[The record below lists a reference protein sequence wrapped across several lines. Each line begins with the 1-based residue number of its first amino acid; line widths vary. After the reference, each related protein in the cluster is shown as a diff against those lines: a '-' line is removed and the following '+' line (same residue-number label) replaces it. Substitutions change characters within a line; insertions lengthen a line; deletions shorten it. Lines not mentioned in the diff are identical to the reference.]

1 MFFNLQWKFVRLL
14 SIFILLFPRKDDD
27 VDLNAS
33 PQALDRLLGCFL
45 AFKVKVQ
52 PRFMNAVVLK
62 YSDESNLIN
71 VVLDMLPG
79 SEVVFCQVYFS
90 YCDCMH
96 IFRLFLYSQFIY
108 HEAMLQDREFNTWVD
123 RPYRAWICKL
133 TLSSVFFLV
142 YLAMMATKFSW
153 LINQYFMQQSVSV
166 TADDDHSMLDSTE
179 PIELESISCRCP
191 CVFLLV
197 YFGMMSTKF
206 SLLIN

>member
-1 MFFNLQWKFVRLL
+1 MLLYYHAMFFNLQWKFVRLL

-52 PRFMNAVVLK
+52 PRFRNVVVLK

-71 VVLDMLPG
+71 VVLDMLPD

-96 IFRLFLYSQFIY
+96 IFHLFLYSQFIY
-108 HEAMLQDREFNTWVD
+108 HATMLQDREFNTWVD
-123 RPYRAWICKL
+123 RSYRAWICKL
-133 TLSSVFFLV
+133 TLSFCIFLG
-142 YLAMMATKFSW
+142 
-153 LINQYFMQQSVSV
+153 VSCN
-166 TADDDHSMLDSTE
+166 DGNK
-179 PIELESISCRCP
+179 I
-191 CVFLLV
+191 
-197 YFGMMSTKF
+197 
-206 SLLIN
+206 